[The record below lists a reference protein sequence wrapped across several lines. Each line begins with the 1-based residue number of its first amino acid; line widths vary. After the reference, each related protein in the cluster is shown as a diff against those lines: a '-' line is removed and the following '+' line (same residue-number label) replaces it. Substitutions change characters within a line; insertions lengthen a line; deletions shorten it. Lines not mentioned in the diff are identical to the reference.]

1 MTGFTV
7 PPSQMERFLEF
18 PFYQCL
24 LTAVGRGLPGYMRV
38 LYNMMCVRLHT
49 QNLLHILG
57 VNVRFLSFSVKNID
71 TNNIPQ

>member
-38 LYNMMCVRLHT
+38 LYIQHDVRSAPYAESI
-49 QNLLHILG
+49 ILG